1 MSFALSAVPHSQVVT
16 CEAGVRHPPPCRG
29 IVLRWLQDRQ
39 TAANCSTTPTGPV
52 RRAPAVSPSG
62 RAASRP
68 HVDVEGSSVSAP
80 EDSATDSHW
89 QFAVGINAAVVS
101 FISME
106 AAQAMTGWAR
116 EGPPPF
122 LNGPTGDSPISVGP
136 VRRDRSAEERFES
149 EAMPHLNDLFRTA
162 LRMTGE
168 RGQAEDVIQ
177 EVYLQA
183 WRSFENFEAGT
194 NCRAWLYKILFH
206 CVSHHRRKWFRFP
219 LLKEK
224 EEFLEANLVQPDSV
238 SEHVT
243 DSEILKALDEIPAE
257 FRSVVLLADVEEFA
271 YKEVAG
277 ILSIPIGTV
286 MSRLSRGRALLR
298 KRLVQV
304 ARSYGIGKSVQGDK

>member
-1 MSFALSAVPHSQVVT
+1 MGSV
-16 CEAGVRHPPPCRG
+16 HPEQCG
-29 IVLRWLQDRQ
+29 
-39 TAANCSTTPTGPV
+39 
-52 RRAPAVSPSG
+52 
-62 RAASRP
+62 
-68 HVDVEGSSVSAP
+68 
-80 EDSATDSHW
+80 
-89 QFAVGINAAVVS
+89 
-101 FISME
+101 
-106 AAQAMTGWAR
+106 
-116 EGPPPF
+116 
-122 LNGPTGDSPISVGP
+122 
-136 VRRDRSAEERFES
+136 RSAEERFEA

-162 LRMTGE
+162 LRLTGE

-183 WRSFENFEAGT
+183 WRSFERFEAGT

-238 SEHVT
+238 AENVT

-271 YKEVAG
+271 YKEIAG

-298 KRLVQV
+298 KRLAHV
-304 ARSYGIGKSVQGDK
+304 ASSYGIGKSVQGDN